1 MARPLDLTQNI
12 FQDGQWGTLRQARF
26 PEVFWV
32 PQPESP
38 CGLSSAIQHALC
50 MCSFHQQH
58 AFPISSPYQCSRGQF
73 WRLSTRLPSLLDI
86 MQAPQLCLSNLGSQ
100 SCPRGL
106 PAALPG
112 CRTIDLPEDRSSA
125 LLATSLDGPWMPY

>member
-1 MARPLDLTQNI
+1 MLTVCAVYMLSSCFTCAEVQEMLAVARPLDLTQNI

-32 PQPESP
+32 TQPESP

-58 AFPISSPYQCSRGQF
+58 AFPISSP
-73 WRLSTRLPSLLDI
+73 
-86 MQAPQLCLSNLGSQ
+86 
-100 SCPRGL
+100 
-106 PAALPG
+106 
-112 CRTIDLPEDRSSA
+112 
-125 LLATSLDGPWMPY
+125 